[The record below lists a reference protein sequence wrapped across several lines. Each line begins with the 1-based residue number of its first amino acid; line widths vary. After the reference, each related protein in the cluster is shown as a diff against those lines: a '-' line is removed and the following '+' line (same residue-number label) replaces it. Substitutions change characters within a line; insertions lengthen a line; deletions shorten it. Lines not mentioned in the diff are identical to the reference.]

1 MADVVDGRRF
11 FGGAQRVAQR
21 QDVNGGADLQTLRA
35 RGQRGGDDHRGREH
49 RAGGAE
55 VELGEPDG
63 VEAELFGGVGL
74 GEGLVERIRLAV
86 SLGTVKLVEE
96 PQLH

>member
-1 MADVVDGRRF
+1 M
-11 FGGAQRVAQR
+11 
-21 QDVNGGADLQTLRA
+21 
-35 RGQRGGDDHRGREH
+35 
-49 RAGGAE
+49 
-55 VELGEPDG
+55 ELGEPDG